1 MTHVEVINNTSDVP
15 VFTPSLGLRYW
26 MNKMKRTDSISKP
39 TTDPTQLT
47 TTTHVI
53 APSPSM
59 KEKTEAIYIL
69 SNGIQGRSRVNNNA
83 NNDTQS
89 AVSISGI
96 TTSSY
101 FGGGLGSSS
110 MNGYDI
116 DSSLRVLHQGG
127 TSSSARSSS
136 FLSDDIQSNASIK
149 SKPWIS
155 QLIQHHELAQQ
166 DEETTASPSPL
177 MMVTQQPQGVDI
189 FDDDEDDEDDGID
202 GDIFGCSHSFPSSS
216 DQVVQTVESAQSTNN
231 NKIRS
236 SKQRRWSENDYSP
249 PLGSRIKAGLGRL
262 MGRELSPSTST
273 G

>member
-1 MTHVEVINNTSDVP
+1 MTNVDIMNTTNDVP

-39 TTDPTQLT
+39 TMDPTQLT
-47 TTTHVI
+47 TTTHVT
-53 APSPSM
+53 APSPSR

-69 SNGIQGRSRVNNNA
+69 GNGIQGRSRVNNSA

-89 AVSISGI
+89 AVSTSGI

-127 TSSSARSSS
+127 TSSSAKSSS

-155 QLIQHHELAQQ
+155 QLIQHHE
-166 DEETTASPSPL
+166 ETTTTANPSPL
-177 MMVTQQPQGVDI
+177 MMVTQQPQGVVLLG
-189 FDDDEDDEDDGID
+189 DDEDDEDDGID
-202 GDIFGCSHSFPSSS
+202 GDIFGCSHSFSSTS
-216 DQVVQTVESAQSTNN
+216 DHQVVQSVESTQSTSS
-231 NKIRS
+231 NKIR

-249 PLGSRIKAGLGRL
+249 PFGSRIKVRPIQG
-262 MGRELSPSTST
+262 TCNC
-273 G
+273 